1 MFEDDSILFAA
12 KKTAAL
18 SGDIRKAFQICRAAA
33 EQVLQNFEAEKENK
47 HQAKKDFPKV
57 RISDVQKASRESFNM
72 ALVTAVSF
80 ATSFQALL
88 LISLA
93 SLRRSTGREV
103 GGFDIKDI
111 MMKMEALAGA
121 SGDPQ
126 YSPPP
131 SFGETIHL
139 LNRLGE
145 LDLIELRTQTSTAT
159 SFRSSLGGSGGAWP
173 LSSLAV
179 DEHTL
184 TRGLKNTPHKALA
197 EKNLPSSF

>member
-1 MFEDDSILFAA
+1 MKFSQLKEQIHYNNRSKFFDIYKKVKEEDEQRANELMAYLHRPRILVFIDVNRLLYTGKSTYSLSFCQNCTMFEDDSILFAA

-103 GGFDIKDI
+103 GGFDIKD
-111 MMKMEALAGA
+111 KGVRC
-121 SGDPQ
+121 GD
-126 YSPPP
+126 
-131 SFGETIHL
+131 G
-139 LNRLGE
+139 R
-145 LDLIELRTQTSTAT
+145 
-159 SFRSSLGGSGGAWP
+159 
-173 LSSLAV
+173 
-179 DEHTL
+179 
-184 TRGLKNTPHKALA
+184 
-197 EKNLPSSF
+197 